1 MGPVAELIGYQP
13 ADVVEELRSDL
24 PRRALFT
31 TFTFSP
37 GAFQQQYVTPLLQHG
52 CGDIAVLADRM
63 GYAQSLFAAAAVQG
77 IGTDYRLRQVSVPGA
92 FHGKLVLIRTGSS
105 MIVGVGS
112 GNLTASG
119 LQTNAEV
126 GALYVIKAKDQLGQ
140 LDNLVLRLRH
150 LAKLDDAAGE
160 QVSPIALDDDSRLL
174 TSLDTALIDQMNLP
188 DGVRRIEIVS
198 PFVDGQLE
206 VLRTFRELWP
216 DAAIRF
222 RLDPGFGALTESLLQ
237 VDDER
242 IEVQVPIEPKEKD
255 DARRP
260 AVHGKLICF
269 IGDDCATA
277 ILGSANLSRPALL
290 ARENFEAVIERRVPA
305 NAVDKLLSVPNVR
318 WRKAKNNDRRSFN
331 FADSSPSFSPLVAIL
346 TMRQLQ
352 LSWSAD
358 TSATGVAKIWC
369 RGRCVFE
376 QQLSEVTEV
385 NGRHSWSCEITS
397 DVKDSLVASCFA
409 EVELAHGKRF
419 RGWVDVTDLLG
430 VAPEAK
436 RQLVLLDAIA
446 SDPLEC
452 KEKDVVKF
460 IELLQRNLKSA
471 GRVHSFSASKAA
483 KKAKEEY
490 EDTPIQRSLL
500 LEAGSAG
507 GIGRSMLLNQLINR
521 SLDTALRDL
530 RFFGR
535 DNVGGG
541 GATKKARNVGATGA
555 KGNGQDEPP
564 LPPKIQAV
572 LGQLFGQLAQ
582 TLDATD
588 SIRETVELIGQIP
601 TCLKALAYSV
611 GRWIPRS
618 QSNRVLYHHFHKVA
632 VACLAPGVSSILHRN
647 GAVCRFTAQ
656 ERSQLQGGSDFELGV
671 AMLEAYLLLQF
682 QSANEESRCVLKDM
696 HDILRELPSPGLDE
710 LKAAGSELV
719 QLEHC
724 ETEVKPEFEQ
734 IRSNLSQTTGELAR
748 LRDCR
753 EALRQLVDLAGKGV
767 RSEVELL
774 PLAKQ
779 ASGVGDPSVV
789 LDVIQSSGSRLRLVE
804 IENDETACP
813 ECYTTFPI
821 SVCSLLNNT
830 TRVWRCGCGVLLAR
844 SLEQ

>member
-1 MGPVAELIGYQP
+1 M
-13 ADVVEELRSDL
+13 
-24 PRRALFT
+24 
-31 TFTFSP
+31 
-37 GAFQQQYVTPLLQHG
+37 
-52 CGDIAVLADRM
+52 
-63 GYAQSLFAAAAVQG
+63 
-77 IGTDYRLRQVSVPGA
+77 
-92 FHGKLVLIRTGSS
+92 
-105 MIVGVGS
+105 
-112 GNLTASG
+112 
-119 LQTNAEV
+119 
-126 GALYVIKAKDQLGQ
+126 
-140 LDNLVLRLRH
+140 
-150 LAKLDDAAGE
+150 
-160 QVSPIALDDDSRLL
+160 
-174 TSLDTALIDQMNLP
+174 
-188 DGVRRIEIVS
+188 
-198 PFVDGQLE
+198 
-206 VLRTFRELWP
+206 
-216 DAAIRF
+216 
-222 RLDPGFGALTESLLQ
+222 
-237 VDDER
+237 
-242 IEVQVPIEPKEKD
+242 EPKEDKEG
-255 DARRP
+255 ARRP

-269 IGDDCATA
+269 VGDDGATA

-318 WRKAKNNDRRSFN
+318 WRKAKNSDRRSFN
-331 FADSSPSFSPLVAIL
+331 FADSSPSFSPLVATL
-346 TMRQLQ
+346 TLRQLQ
-352 LSWSAD
+352 LSWSAE
-358 TSATGVAKIWC
+358 TSTTGVAKIWC

-385 NGRHSWSCEITS
+385 DGRHSWSCEITS

-500 LEAGSAG
+500 LESGSAG
-507 GIGRSMLLNQLINR
+507 GMGQSVLLNQLINR

-541 GATKKARNVGATGA
+541 GTAKKARNGRSTG
-555 KGNGQDEPP
+555 GNGGRQDEPP
-564 LPPKIQAV
+564 LPPKIQSV
-572 LGQLFGQLAQ
+572 LSQLFGQLAE

-601 TCLKALAYSV
+601 TCLKALAYAV

-647 GAVCRFTAQ
+647 GAVRRFTTQ
-656 ERSQLQGGSDFELGV
+656 ERSQLQGGADFQLGV
-671 AMLEAYLLLQF
+671 AMLEAYVLLQF

-696 HDILRELPSPGLDE
+696 HDVLKELPSPEFDE
-710 LKAAGSELV
+710 LNAAGAELV
-719 QLEHC
+719 QLEYG
-724 ETEVKPEFEQ
+724 ESEVRPDFEQ
-734 IRSNLSQTTGELAR
+734 IRSNLDQTTGELAG
-748 LRDCR
+748 LRGCR
-753 EALRQLVDLAGKGV
+753 EALHQLVQLASKGAL
-767 RSEVELL
+767 SQAELL
-774 PLAKQ
+774 PLAEQ
-779 ASGVGDPSVV
+779 ARGVGDPSVV
-789 LDVIQSSGSRLRLVE
+789 LEVIQSSGSRLRLVE
-804 IENDETACP
+804 IESEETACP
-813 ECYTTFPI
+813 ECYTTFPV
-821 SVCSLLNNT
+821 SVCSMLNNT
-830 TRVWRCGCGVLLAR
+830 TRIWRCGCGVLLAR